1 MMSINIAILDD
12 HQIVIDGLK
21 LLLENEP
28 SLKVVLEDTNGF
40 ELLKKIENAAVSV
53 DIILID
59 LMMPII
65 SGYETAIMLYKK
77 FPEIKIFI
85 LSMNNDAKTIYD
97 LVERADIK
105 GFLPK
110 SVNKSE
116 LVKAIIKIYKGGLYF
131 SDELLDALDLYQ
143 KNIDEKEELMLS
155 NREMEII
162 RLISQGLTNKEIAG
176 KLFISEFT
184 VSTHRKNIFRKTDT
198 HNVASLLALA
208 TKLHLLPKIP

>member
-1 MMSINIAILDD
+1 MLIHIAILDD

-21 LLLENEP
+21 LLLENEAT
-28 SLKVVLEDTNGF
+28 LKVVVEDTNGF
-40 ELLKKIENAAVSV
+40 ELLKKLEKNDCKV
-53 DIILID
+53 DIILVD

-65 SGYETAIMLYKK
+65 SGYEAAMMIHQQ
-77 FPEIKIFI
+77 FPEIKIII

-97 LVERADIK
+97 LVEHADIK

-110 SVNKSE
+110 SVNKTE
-116 LVKAIIKIYKGGLYF
+116 MITAIKKVQEGGLYF
-131 SDELLDALDLYQ
+131 SDDLLDALETYQ
-143 KNIDEKEELMLS
+143 KNKNEKEDISLS
-155 NREMEII
+155 EREVEVIQ
-162 RLISQGLTNKEIAG
+162 LISKGLTNKEIAAQ
-176 KLFISEFT
+176 LFLSEFT

>member
-1 MMSINIAILDD
+1 MLIHIAILDD

-21 LLLENEP
+21 LLLENEAT
-28 SLKVVLEDTNGF
+28 LKVVVEDTNGF
-40 ELLKKIENAAVSV
+40 ELLKKLEKNDCKV
-53 DIILID
+53 DIILVD

-65 SGYETAIMLYKK
+65 SGYEAAMMIHQQ
-77 FPEIKIFI
+77 FPEIKIII

-97 LVERADIK
+97 LVEHADIK

-110 SVNKSE
+110 SVNKTE
-116 LVKAIIKIYKGGLYF
+116 MITVIKKVQEGGLYF
-131 SDELLDALDLYQ
+131 SDDLLDALETYQ
-143 KNIDEKEELMLS
+143 KNKNEKEDISLS
-155 NREMEII
+155 EREVEVIQ
-162 RLISQGLTNKEIAG
+162 LISKGLTNKEIAAQ
-176 KLFISEFT
+176 LFLSEFT

>member
-1 MMSINIAILDD
+1 MLIHIAILDD

-21 LLLENEP
+21 LLLENEAT
-28 SLKVVLEDTNGF
+28 LKVVVEDTNGF
-40 ELLKKIENAAVSV
+40 ELLKKLEKNDFKV
-53 DIILID
+53 DIILVD

-65 SGYETAIMLYKK
+65 SGYEAAMMIHQQ
-77 FPEIKIFI
+77 FPEIKIII

-97 LVERADIK
+97 LVEHADIK

-110 SVNKSE
+110 SVNKTE
-116 LVKAIIKIYKGGLYF
+116 MITVIKKVQEGGLYF
-131 SDELLDALDLYQ
+131 SDDLLDALETYQ
-143 KNIDEKEELMLS
+143 KNKNEKEDISLS
-155 NREMEII
+155 EREVEVIQ
-162 RLISQGLTNKEIAG
+162 LISKGLTNKEIAAQ
-176 KLFISEFT
+176 LFLSEFT